1 MHLFRQPYD
10 SHFISAFTGFQT
22 EFTGD
27 FIAFLCVDNCLP
39 VFRSHC
45 VQPMVQRKIRIVQ
58 HKVSPIGYVVVT
70 DFLLPFGAFHYGEYE
85 VYVRMYQLIPF
96 YTRGTRTACVSL
108 RTVRA
113 TDITGVSQSKR
124 KFSSSCRAAEKLCMR
139 DTSFLHFLYQSL
151 FGCFLADYIFKKHD
165 GDI

>member
-1 MHLFRQPYD
+1 
-10 SHFISAFTGFQT
+10 
-22 EFTGD
+22 
-27 FIAFLCVDNCLP
+27 
-39 VFRSHC
+39 
-45 VQPMVQRKIRIVQ
+45 MVQRKIRIVQ

-151 FGCFLADYIFKKHD
+151 FGCFLADYIFKNTTVIFKLINLSGYFLNAVYRTYGIEMNTGNMVFH
-165 GDI
+165 

>member
-1 MHLFRQPYD
+1 
-10 SHFISAFTGFQT
+10 
-22 EFTGD
+22 
-27 FIAFLCVDNCLP
+27 
-39 VFRSHC
+39 
-45 VQPMVQRKIRIVQ
+45 MVQRKIRIVQ

-113 TDITGVSQSKR
+113 TDITGVVSIAVWLLPGR
-124 KFSSSCRAAEKLCMR
+124 
-139 DTSFLHFLYQSL
+139 LHL
-151 FGCFLADYIFKKHD
+151 
-165 GDI
+165 